1 MAPRAPAI
9 AVAAAL
15 ALAASATAALPC
27 TLLPTATASGYVPTR
42 AAGRE
47 DGGSLFWLY
56 YEVEGGPPAPDTPV
70 ILWLEVREKEGGW
83 WEGELRAA
91 TPCASQP
98 LFFSFLS

>member
-27 TLLPTATASGYVPTR
+27 TLLPTATASVYVPTR

-70 ILWLEVREKEGGW
+70 ILWLEV
-83 WEGELRAA
+83 
-91 TPCASQP
+91 
-98 LFFSFLS
+98 